1 MKVYKIMNVRN
12 FYQEGKHLPE
22 MHRDILGEEF
32 VFQLDFWKSI
42 ELIKL
47 AERLE
52 LKKNC
57 SVLDIGTGWGGP
69 LSLFAERYGIVGDG
83 IDLSEYNINIAR
95 KHANDCNVSDKINF
109 YLCDVNNFETK
120 RKYDFIIMLDS
131 LVHIENKKRLM
142 KKCYRMLSEAG
153 KILIAVECANKNISK
168 EEMQKRND
176 LGAVYTESIEDYRS
190 TFLEQGFEIEYSE
203 EYSGKRSEF
212 AEKALLWM
220 EIKSNMS
227 NESMKQIH
235 DLDVEKK
242 VSEWVFILKKKN

>member
-1 MKVYKIMNVRN
+1 
-12 FYQEGKHLPE
+12 
-22 MHRDILGEEF
+22 
-32 VFQLDFWKSI
+32 
-42 ELIKL
+42 
-47 AERLE
+47 
-52 LKKNC
+52 
-57 SVLDIGTGWGGP
+57 
-69 LSLFAERYGIVGDG
+69 
-83 IDLSEYNINIAR
+83 
-95 KHANDCNVSDKINF
+95 
-109 YLCDVNNFETK
+109 
-120 RKYDFIIMLDS
+120 
-131 LVHIENKKRLM
+131 M

-227 NESMKQIH
+227 NESMKLIH

-242 VSEWVFILKKKN
+242 